1 MLLSALHIDYP
12 RQVVTLSTT
21 IMEGHRAAEPIMD
34 LVTTFALLVSAFSL
48 VSTKHT
54 AELPHRLTKIHK
66 NSLPSYF
73 NNTEHT
79 YEYIQNTPDKIEK
92 LLRNYFLCN
101 FWEMFHHQID
111 SVICALVT
119 FYQQLCC
126 CFFCCHVPSAS
137 ERVDPRL

>member
-66 NSLPSYF
+66 KCLPILI
-73 NNTEHT
+73 
-79 YEYIQNTPDKIEK
+79 IQNIAMNTFKI
-92 LLRNYFLCN
+92 
-101 FWEMFHHQID
+101 HQ
-111 SVICALVT
+111 T
-119 FYQQLCC
+119 
-126 CFFCCHVPSAS
+126 
-137 ERVDPRL
+137 RLKSY

>member
-1 MLLSALHIDYP
+1 MTKIFFRKSIFGAKIESFLLSCYYQ
-12 RQVVTLSTT
+12 RCTLIIQGKLLPYLCTT

-73 NNTEHT
+73 NNTEHS
-79 YEYIQNTPDKIEK
+79 YEYIRSTLDKIEK

-101 FWEMFHHQID
+101 FWEMFHH
-111 SVICALVT
+111 
-119 FYQQLCC
+119 
-126 CFFCCHVPSAS
+126 
-137 ERVDPRL
+137 